1 MLIVETGLTKG
12 CKDRVVSSGYDPR
25 PPVHFPFSHSLSQLR
40 VLTNT
45 TYLSPAEL
53 TATKYAGLCPIR
65 GQYSGHVTSV
75 DQSLVS
81 LLPLVPQ
88 GDRGVW
94 LPQKAPP
101 MLARPTLGVGAE
113 HDLADGDVLP
123 QESRPSLDLE
133 DDSDL
138 VKAEMIQREP
148 GSPATERHGLVLV

>member
-1 MLIVETGLTKG
+1 MT
-12 CKDRVVSSGYDPR
+12 
-25 PPVHFPFSHSLSQLR
+25 
-40 VLTNT
+40 
-45 TYLSPAEL
+45 
-53 TATKYAGLCPIR
+53 CP
-65 GQYSGHVTSV
+65 

-88 GDRGVW
+88 GDHGVW

-123 QESRPSLDLE
+123 QKCRPSLDLE

-138 VKAEMIQREP
+138 VETEMIQREP
-148 GSPATERHGLVLV
+148 GSPATERHGLMLV